1 MMGVGA
7 ENEGKL
13 TLKKIIFYSAGTFL
27 LAVFQSSVGSRVGLF
42 STTPAFTLAFTVLAT
57 LFEGKKTG
65 AVAGLAGG
73 FLTDALGGA
82 GFSLLPLFYTLTGW
96 FLGEICERL
105 GHPGRQASGA
115 FLRSLMWLAAASGAG
130 MVFTAVLI
138 VLSAGRMNFFSSVP
152 HILLPEALSTF
163 LWSVPMLGIFM
174 LLYRRKFSDNQ

>member
-1 MMGVGA
+1 MGIGA
-7 ENEGKL
+7 ENEGKV
-13 TLKKIIFYSAGTFL
+13 TLKKIISYSVAVFL

-42 STTPAFTLAFTVLAT
+42 STTPAFTLILTALASM
-57 LFEGKKTG
+57 FEDRKTG
-65 AVAGLAGG
+65 AVVGLAGG
-73 FLTDALGGA
+73 FLTDALGGS
-82 GFSLLPLFYTLTGW
+82 GFSLLPFFYTLTGW

-130 MVFTAVLI
+130 TVFTAILI

-174 LLYRRKFSDNQ
+174 LLYRKKFSDNQ